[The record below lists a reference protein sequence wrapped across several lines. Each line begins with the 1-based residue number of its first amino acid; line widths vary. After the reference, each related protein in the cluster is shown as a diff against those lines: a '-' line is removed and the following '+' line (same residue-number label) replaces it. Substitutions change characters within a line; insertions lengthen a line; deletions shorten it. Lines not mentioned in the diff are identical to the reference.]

1 MKKRISVIVPI
12 FNVEQFLSR
21 SLDSIL
27 NQTYRNIEI
36 ILIDDGST
44 DHSGAICDKY
54 EERDTRVKVIHQ
66 TNRGVS
72 SARNA
77 GLDIATGDYISFVD
91 PDDWIE
97 PDMYQ
102 KLTDYLSVGEV
113 DIVRFN
119 ALRKGEVLNWLPF
132 EGYYQ
137 GDRLENEV
145 ALPMIGSKEF
155 GGMFILG
162 VLWMHLYKREF
173 IDRHTVRFNVEL
185 RRCEDRLFTIQ
196 SVMCAHNMLFINDTF
211 YHYEVYD
218 ESLSNRYDPSRWQ
231 QECIFLESLR
241 ELYIKNKNVIF
252 VKEAD
257 RRIANDCILRV
268 VTSVNQEYFSNN
280 QNSFWKRYLNVKT
293 IISSTQVRLASGK
306 MNSGEIGLK
315 GQLIIWLVRKRQ
327 AFLLSIF
334 NTIILLKNKLKTNG

>member
-1 MKKRISVIVPI
+1 MKKRISVIVPV
-12 FNVEQFLSR
+12 FNVEQFLCR
-21 SLDSIL
+21 SVDSIL
-27 NQTYRNIEI
+27 NQTYRNIEVV
-36 ILIDDGST
+36 LINDGST
-44 DHSGAICDKY
+44 DRSGAICDEY
-54 EERDTRVKVIHQ
+54 EERDTRIRVIHQ
-66 TNRGVS
+66 SNRGVS

-97 PDMYQ
+97 PDMYE
-102 KLTDYLSVGEV
+102 KLADYLSAGEV
-113 DIVRFN
+113 DIIRFN
-119 ALRKGEVLNWLPF
+119 ALRKGSVLNWLPF
-132 EGYYQ
+132 DGYYQ
-137 GDRLENEV
+137 EDRLEKEV

-162 VLWMHLYKREF
+162 VLWVHLYKREL
-173 IDRHTVRFNVEL
+173 IDSHTIRFNTEL
-185 RRCEDRLFTIQ
+185 RRCEDRLFTIAA
-196 SVMCAHNMLFINDTF
+196 VMYAHNMLFVNDTF

-218 ESLSNRYDPSRWQ
+218 ESLSNRYDPLRWQ
-231 QECIFLESLR
+231 QECIFLENLKD
-241 ELYIKNKNVIF
+241 LYKRNKNTIF

-293 IISSTQVRLASGK
+293 IISCPEVQDASDK
-306 MNSGEIGLK
+306 MQSGQIGWK
-315 GQLIIWLVRKRQ
+315 GQLIVWLIRKRQ

-334 NTIILLKNKLKTNG
+334 NTIILLKNKLKANG